1 MTIPF
6 RPVPIVSS
14 CRRAWPMVLLAL
26 AGVAADGM
34 VAGAARAQTPPA
46 GVAARHQYDIAPGPL
61 DQALARYGRIA
72 GVNLSYDAA
81 LVAGA
86 HSAGLSGSHDD
97 EQALR
102 LLLAG
107 SGIEAVARPGG
118 YALRRATQPGVV
130 TLPATTVRA
139 SSMALAQELP
149 PAFAGGQ
156 VARGSRL
163 GMLGY
168 GDVFDTPF
176 ATKSF
181 TSELIRNQGARTMN
195 DIVANDPSIR
205 TSLSAT
211 SPLDQSS
218 IRGFLTNSDAYL
230 FDGLEGLFA
239 YSNIPIQ
246 HYERVEIL
254 KGPAAALI
262 GGSGYGSTV
271 GGTFNLVPKR
281 AIDTPVRVVSAY
293 ATDKALFGTHLDMGE
308 RLGENRQ
315 WGIRVNATAENGKR
329 YDDARRRLDAMQ
341 VALDYRGANV
351 RATLDAGYTRR
362 RSTPMFNHWLL
373 APGAS
378 VPSVPDPD
386 IHPKPSWEVLDVRQR
401 FGVVGGEWDF
411 TPGWTAYAR
420 YGKLKESAPT
430 RYYIDQTTIDG
441 EGRYRYASATSMLW
455 DQVNEV
461 GDLGVRGEARIGPTS
476 HRLAFSMV
484 RQRQQ
489 LRNLREVSRRL
500 ATPVVGTI
508 YEQVDVPDPF
518 ADGAPHVPGVDSPAQ
533 YLNSVAAADTI
544 GLFQDRLLVTVA
556 ARHQSLK
563 KGSYDESRVVPT
575 YAALYKLGGGLSV
588 YGNYAEALTRG
599 DTAPAGARNASAQLA
614 PYISRQHE
622 IGLKWD
628 RGEYGLT
635 LAYFDIRKTSAFLD
649 ADNVFKAAGR
659 QRNRGVELEAFGEV
673 APGTRVLGGVAWIE
687 AKMLKTANGV
697 NDGHRAIGVP
707 QLNVNLG
714 VEHDLAAVP
723 GLTLTGRM
731 IHTGAAYVDLANTQR
746 IGSWR
751 RFDVGARYATRVAG
765 YDVTFLASVNNVLN
779 DHYWTISGC
788 NFISSAAPRTWMLS
802 STVAF

>member
-1 MTIPF
+1 
-6 RPVPIVSS
+6 
-14 CRRAWPMVLLAL
+14 MVLLAL

-34 VAGAARAQTPPA
+34 VAGTARAQTPPA
-46 GVAARHQYDIAPGPL
+46 GVAVRHQYDIAPGPL

-293 ATDKALFGTHLDMGE
+293 ATD
-308 RLGENRQ
+308 
-315 WGIRVNATAENGKR
+315 
-329 YDDARRRLDAMQ
+329 
-341 VALDYRGANV
+341 
-351 RATLDAGYTRR
+351 
-362 RSTPMFNHWLL
+362 
-373 APGAS
+373 
-378 VPSVPDPD
+378 
-386 IHPKPSWEVLDVRQR
+386 
-401 FGVVGGEWDF
+401 
-411 TPGWTAYAR
+411 
-420 YGKLKESAPT
+420 
-430 RYYIDQTTIDG
+430 
-441 EGRYRYASATSMLW
+441 
-455 DQVNEV
+455 
-461 GDLGVRGEARIGPTS
+461 
-476 HRLAFSMV
+476 
-484 RQRQQ
+484 
-489 LRNLREVSRRL
+489 
-500 ATPVVGTI
+500 
-508 YEQVDVPDPF
+508 
-518 ADGAPHVPGVDSPAQ
+518 
-533 YLNSVAAADTI
+533 
-544 GLFQDRLLVTVA
+544 
-556 ARHQSLK
+556 
-563 KGSYDESRVVPT
+563 
-575 YAALYKLGGGLSV
+575 
-588 YGNYAEALTRG
+588 
-599 DTAPAGARNASAQLA
+599 
-614 PYISRQHE
+614 
-622 IGLKWD
+622 
-628 RGEYGLT
+628 
-635 LAYFDIRKTSAFLD
+635 
-649 ADNVFKAAGR
+649 
-659 QRNRGVELEAFGEV
+659 
-673 APGTRVLGGVAWIE
+673 
-687 AKMLKTANGV
+687 
-697 NDGHRAIGVP
+697 
-707 QLNVNLG
+707 
-714 VEHDLAAVP
+714 
-723 GLTLTGRM
+723 
-731 IHTGAAYVDLANTQR
+731 
-746 IGSWR
+746 
-751 RFDVGARYATRVAG
+751 
-765 YDVTFLASVNNVLN
+765 
-779 DHYWTISGC
+779 
-788 NFISSAAPRTWMLS
+788 
-802 STVAF
+802 